1 MKTVSTGSW
10 VTVYMLIQ
18 ESGVSRL
25 RGHSVL
31 VSAGDEVI
39 LFNGIGVHSVP
50 VSTWEGSVYTRS
62 AGFGVSRYSS
72 SGQESRCTSLYSGG
86 GLCTQ
91 G

>member
-39 LFNGIGVHSVP
+39 LFNGIRVHSVP
-50 VSTWEGSVYTRS
+50 VSTWEGVSLHE
-62 AGFGVSRYSS
+62 VSRFR
-72 SGQESRCTSLYSGG
+72 GQ
-86 GLCTQ
+86 Q
-91 G
+91 VQ